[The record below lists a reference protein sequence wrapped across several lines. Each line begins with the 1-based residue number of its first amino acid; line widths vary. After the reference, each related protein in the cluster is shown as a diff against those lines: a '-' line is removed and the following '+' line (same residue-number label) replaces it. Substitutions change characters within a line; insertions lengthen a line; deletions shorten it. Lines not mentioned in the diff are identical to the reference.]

1 MPDVVSIFLVKLANC
16 IKWCFHF
23 KKDLET
29 IHKELL
35 DSFEDSYD
43 PHPSTVQN
51 VFSAREYNLSISRCK
66 EEKTMQGFEPAVLG
80 GLDVQLLDK

>member
-1 MPDVVSIFLVKLANC
+1 MPDVVSIYLVMLANC

-51 VFSAREYNLSISRCK
+51 VFSGREYDLSISRYR